1 MAKAEQPTLS
11 KEDREWQADRDA
23 QCLAEAHVILQ
34 DDKRL
39 KAAKKA
45 ANKLAKE
52 VADELAGLLK
62 VAGKLD
68 DRVEGMKIHK

>member
-1 MAKAEQPTLS
+1 MAEIASPKTDAEWAA
-11 KEDREWQADRDA
+11 ERDA
-23 QCLAEAHVILQ
+23 TTLAEAYTILS
-34 DDKRL
+34 DNKRL

-52 VADELAGLLK
+52 AADNLAGLLK

-68 DRVEGMKIHK
+68 NIFEGMRILDRK